1 MKKYLNKIIKNGL
14 IGELD
19 DIVYDDIPKIIKRL
33 NDSFPK
39 ILKIIEDGRFRKCNQ
54 CGVRKHMSYFAPS
67 NTNLTRKICMECLI
81 TKKMKKYLNKIINS
95 ECIEVMKELP
105 DNSIDLTITSPPYDN
120 LRDYKGYTFNFNSI
134 AKELFRL
141 TKDGGV
147 VVWVVGDA
155 TIKGSETGTSFK
167 QALYFKEIGFNL
179 HDTMIYAKR
188 NYIPL
193 THNRYE
199 QQFEYMFVFSKGKP
213 QKVNLQKKDNKQVGK
228 IKGGG
233 FIQKPDGIRKRNKDT
248 GVSSSSIKP
257 NIFFYNIGNMC
268 STKDKEAFKHPAIF
282 PEKLAEDHIK
292 SWSNEGDTVLDPMCG
307 SGTTC
312 KMAMLNNRNFIGI
325 EISKEY
331 CEIAENR
338 LKQKP
343 LL

>member
-1 MKKYLNKIIKNGL
+1 MN
-14 IGELD
+14 
-19 DIVYDDIPKIIKRL
+19 
-33 NDSFPK
+33 
-39 ILKIIEDGRFRKCNQ
+39 
-54 CGVRKHMSYFAPS
+54 
-67 NTNLTRKICMECLI
+67 
-81 TKKMKKYLNKIINS
+81 KYLNKIINS

-120 LRDYKGYTFNFNSI
+120 LRDYKGYTFDFKGI
-134 AKELFRL
+134 AEQLFRI
-141 TKDGGV
+141 TKEGGV
-147 VVWVVGDA
+147 IIWVVGDA

-331 CEIAENR
+331 CEIAEDR

>member
-1 MKKYLNKIIKNGL
+1 MNKYLNKII
-14 IGELD
+14 
-19 DIVYDDIPKIIKRL
+19 
-33 NDSFPK
+33 
-39 ILKIIEDGRFRKCNQ
+39 
-54 CGVRKHMSYFAPS
+54 CGDCLEIMKDMS
-67 NTNLTRKICMECLI
+67 
-81 TKKMKKYLNKIINS
+81 
-95 ECIEVMKELP
+95 
-105 DNSIDLTITSPPYDN
+105 DNSVDLVITSPPYDN
-120 LRDYKGYTFNFNSI
+120 LRDYKGYTFNFKGI
-134 AKELFRL
+134 ANQLYRI
-141 TKDGGV
+141 TKQGGV
-147 VVWVVGDA
+147 IVWVVGDA

-331 CEIAENR
+331 CEIANKR
-338 LKQKP
+338 LAQKP

>member
-1 MKKYLNKIIKNGL
+1 MKDNI
-14 IGELD
+14 
-19 DIVYDDIPKIIKRL
+19 
-33 NDSFPK
+33 
-39 ILKIIEDGRFRKCNQ
+39 
-54 CGVRKHMSYFAPS
+54 
-67 NTNLTRKICMECLI
+67 
-81 TKKMKKYLNKIINS
+81 NKIINS

-188 NYIPL
+188 NYIPS

-331 CEIAENR
+331 CEIANKR
-338 LKQKP
+338 LAQKP